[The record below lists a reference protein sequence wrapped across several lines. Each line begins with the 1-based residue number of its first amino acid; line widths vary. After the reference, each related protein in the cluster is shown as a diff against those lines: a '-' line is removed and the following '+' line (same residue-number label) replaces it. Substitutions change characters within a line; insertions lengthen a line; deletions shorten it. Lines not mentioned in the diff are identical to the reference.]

1 MKWAFKLKQRLILTI
16 FNNFIYLYGNNSYGC
31 SSKLLP
37 VNSKYYNREVNLSI
51 FYIKIIA
58 LFTALKNYISLI
70 TSLESWKGST
80 VKYVRKIFRKTK
92 ISNPLICTRTC
103 AYQGVRNVSFPESF
117 AYVLNGWLQN
127 FLTADMKGL

>member
-1 MKWAFKLKQRLILTI
+1 MKRAFKLKQRLILTI
-16 FNNFIYLYGNNSYGC
+16 FNNFIYLYKNNSYGC

-51 FYIKIIA
+51 F
-58 LFTALKNYISLI
+58 TLKSSHYLHH
-70 TSLESWKGST
+70 WKATFPLLPPWSHERAHPLST
-80 VKYVRKIFRKTK
+80 YAKFSEKLRFLTPWYAHVRVH
-92 ISNPLICTRTC
+92 
-103 AYQGVRNVSFPESF
+103 QGVRNVSFPESF